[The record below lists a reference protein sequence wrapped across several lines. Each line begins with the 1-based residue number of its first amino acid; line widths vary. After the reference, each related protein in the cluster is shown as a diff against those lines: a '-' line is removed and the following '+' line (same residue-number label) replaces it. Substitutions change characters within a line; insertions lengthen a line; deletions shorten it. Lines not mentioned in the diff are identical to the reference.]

1 MVSGISTSRSLLIVH
16 HHLYLSFVRKTH
28 HSDHVLAMLMMR
40 NPWLLEGSKCL
51 PSPGAYFFFLLLPS
65 LPGRKNQQSSS
76 IADCLRLM
84 WS

>member
-1 MVSGISTSRSLLIVH
+1 MNGERYQHLSLPRHCLDR
-16 HHLYLSFVRKTH
+16 YPSFVRKTH